1 MYFRCIFRV
10 EAAMSILHVGS
21 CEIVE
26 MRDSADAVGYS
37 GPRTASKECSDC
49 GSELCESHRKP
60 VTDATRSSARPAF
73 SSVQRS
79 TSKLHRQTTGKFE
92 NERPPSPH
100 PASQPLTV
108 KRLSATDGP
117 FTGPAHRTIVIHL
130 SWNCSVVGVPNSHR
144 IGTLIAYL
152 RLLESLPWSESS
164 YAEELA
170 SGLVVV
176 GINCNAGIFC
186 PRVCLHSVADV
197 HHCFKI
203 VSAYGNG
210 AGESE
215 NAP

>member
-1 MYFRCIFRV
+1 MRSASSAQERPARNVPTAGFNCAKI
-10 EAAMSILHVGS
+10 MWKHV
-21 CEIVE
+21 
-26 MRDSADAVGYS
+26 A
-37 GPRTASKECSDC
+37 
-49 GSELCESHRKP
+49 
-60 VTDATRSSARPAF
+60 DATRSSARPAF

-215 NAP
+215 N